1 MNNKG
6 YNSQTKQIEDMFE
19 SKIINPAQI
28 ELNAARNAISVAAAV
43 LTTSVVI
50 QLPRQSVTESLVQEF
65 TKVSQRK

>member
-1 MNNKG
+1 MNTG
-6 YNSQTKQIEDMFE
+6 FNSKTGKIEDL
-19 SKIINPAQI
+19 I
-28 ELNAARNAISVAAAV
+28 EAGVIDPSAIVLNATRNAISVAAAV